1 MVADLLQKAN
11 PQGMN
16 EKHCKT
22 VNAVFVIMYF
32 FLVEKEELER
42 VLGIS
47 GRDSR
52 QYVRIFYVT
61 AMHICLT
68 NIINHKSSIHHGL
81 RNYPLFEIN
90 DIFAPYLRCGI
101 FFILLLVEFEHLV
114 LHKTKKSSISR
125 FM

>member
-52 QYVRIFYVT
+52 QYVRVFYVT

-68 NIINHKSSIHHGL
+68 NIINYKSSIHHEL
-81 RNYPLFEIN
+81 RNYPLFENN

-114 LHKTKKSSISR
+114 LHKTKKSLISR